1 MAQLQEQTDRTDAT
15 RTGLRDH
22 KMGGYHQPVQKG
34 HTGWRLK
41 KNYHLRIRIDGILT
55 GLPVLE
61 CGARN
66 PDLFSQVTVTAKGG
80 LL

>member
-1 MAQLQEQTDRTDAT
+1 
-15 RTGLRDH
+15 
-22 KMGGYHQPVQKG
+22 MGGYHQPVQKG